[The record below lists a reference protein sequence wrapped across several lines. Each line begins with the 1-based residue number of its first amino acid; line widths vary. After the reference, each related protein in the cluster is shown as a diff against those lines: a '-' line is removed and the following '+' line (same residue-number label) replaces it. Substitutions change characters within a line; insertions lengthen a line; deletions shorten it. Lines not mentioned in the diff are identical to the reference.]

1 MKRVVIPLVA
11 LSLALGLI
19 ALIATIS
26 GCSSTKVATSDRQ
39 APAPATDSPAPPAAA
54 KVQEQAASIPPQ
66 ATLKRDEEI
75 WVLGREP
82 EQLQQLQPMTPGA
95 PGQVTRSSTLSVRGT
110 DIPTTDRRNFPQ
122 DGVPGAKQFRRPQQQ
137 AQQLQQAAQQIRE
150 PEIPGGGC
158 LVAKLPDKMV
168 PIPLKHTDVKA
179 AIAGYIATVDVQQQY
194 TNPYSEKIEAV
205 YVFPLPTNAAV
216 NEFIMTIGDRKIRG
230 IIREKEEAKRV
241 YEEAKRQGYVASLLT
256 QQRPNVFTQSIA
268 NIEPKKQIDV
278 DIKYFHTLEYADGWY
293 EYVFPM
299 VVGPRFNPPGY
310 TDGIGVK
317 PQGSALGSTGQQTEV
332 SYLRPDE
339 RSGHDISVALDIDAG
354 VKVEE
359 IKSINH
365 QIETKKDGETKTH
378 VTLASSDSIPN
389 KDFVLRYKVAG
400 KTVKSALMAQRDE
413 RSQSGG
419 GYFTL
424 MLFPP
429 ESLKD
434 LPRNPLE
441 MVFTLDVS
449 GSMSGKPIEQAKTAV
464 RYALRHMKADDT
476 FNVIRFASSAEQM
489 APRAVPVDD
498 AWLKRADEYIEHM
511 DAGGGTM
518 MIEGI
523 RRSLEVTPDD
533 SRLRFVTFLTD
544 GYIGNEPEILAA
556 VHNLRGPSRIFSFGV
571 GTSVNRYLLDH
582 MARMG
587 QGVATYLSLSDD
599 AEKVM
604 AEHFDRLSHPAL
616 TDLQVDWGGM
626 QVSEVY
632 PAKLPDLFVGRPVI
646 VTGRYSGNADAATI
660 RVRGKV
666 GGEEREMIVKAN
678 PDDAANQHKGIA
690 PVWARAKIADI
701 DDRATYDSSSDFPGE
716 IKQVALEYGLM
727 SAYTSFVAVDSSKRT
742 AGDHGTSVEVPVPVP
757 AGVKYETTVPEK

>member
-1 MKRVVIPLVA
+1 MKVL
-11 LSLALGLI
+11 LALLAVLVLAVGAAI
-19 ALIATIS
+19 V
-26 GCSSTKVATSDRQ
+26 GCSSTKPTSSTDSGTFNTEQVGRVHEDAVAT
-39 APAPATDSPAPPAAA
+39 TAPPAPGT
-54 KVQEQAASIPPQ
+54 QE
-66 ATLKRDEEI
+66 EEV
-75 WVLGREP
+75 WVLQREP
-82 EQLQQLQPMTPGA
+82 EQLKQMQPAATG
-95 PGQVTRSSTLSVRGT
+95 RSDPSTTLSVRGT
-110 DIPTTDRRNFPQ
+110 DITQYNQRPFQRMAG
-122 DGVPGAKQFRRPQQQ
+122 DGNITRQTGLRLEEQ
-137 AQQLQQAAQQIRE
+137 AQESQQMGQQVRE
-150 PEIPGGGC
+150 PEIPGGGS
-158 LVAKLPDKMV
+158 LVARLPDKMV
-168 PIPLKHTDVKA
+168 PIPLKHTDVNA
-179 AIAGYIATVDVQQQY
+179 SIAGYIATVDVRQQY

-230 IIREKEEAKRV
+230 IIREKEEAQRV

-278 DIKYFHTLEYADGWY
+278 DIKYFHTLEYVDGWY

-299 VVGPRFNPPGY
+299 VVGPRFNPPGHA
-310 TDGIGVK
+310 DGVGIK
-317 PQGSALGSTGQQTEV
+317 ARGSAPGSTGQSAEV
-332 SYLRPDE
+332 SYLKPDE
-339 RSGHDISVALDIDAG
+339 RSGHDISLSLDIDAG

-359 IKSINH
+359 VKSVNH
-365 QIETKKDGETKTH
+365 QIETKREGETRTH

-400 KTVKSALMAQRDE
+400 KMVKSALMAQRDE
-413 RSQSGG
+413 RSQTGG

-429 ESLKD
+429 ESLVN
-434 LPRNPLE
+434 LPRKPLE

-464 RYALRHMKADDT
+464 RYALRHMKANDT
-476 FNVIRFASSAEQM
+476 FNVIRFANAAEQM

-518 MIEGI
+518 MIDGI
-523 RRSLEVTPDD
+523 RKSLEVTPDD
-533 SRLRFVTFLTD
+533 ARLRFVTFLTD

-556 VHNLRGPSRIFSFGV
+556 IHNLRGPSRIFSFGV
-571 GTSVNRYLLDH
+571 GTSVNHYLLDH

-587 QGVATYLSLSDD
+587 QGVATCLSLSDD

-604 AEHFDRLSHPAL
+604 ADHFERLSHPAL
-616 TDLQVDWGGM
+616 TDLQIDWGGM

-646 VTGRYSGNADAATI
+646 ITGRYTGNANAATV
-660 RVRGKV
+660 RVHGKV
-666 GGEEREMIVKAN
+666 GGEEREMIVKVNA
-678 PDDAANQHKGIA
+678 DDAANQHKGIA

-701 DDRATYDSSSDFPGE
+701 DDRATYDSSADFARE
-716 IKQVALEYGLM
+716 IRQVALEYGLM